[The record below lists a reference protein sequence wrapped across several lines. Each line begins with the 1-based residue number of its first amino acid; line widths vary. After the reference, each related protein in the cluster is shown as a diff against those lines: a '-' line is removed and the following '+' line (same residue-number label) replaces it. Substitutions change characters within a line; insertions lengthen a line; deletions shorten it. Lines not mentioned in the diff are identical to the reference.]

1 MFVCPERGELDL
13 KVNMFA
19 PIRVAS
25 GSPENQF
32 HGTFFFF
39 PRLFALSMCNKISD
53 MIQGL
58 ATPAHMKLQLI
69 PILQHMH
76 HDTST
81 AAMVRQLCTDLLPSY
96 PAQEFVLVTLNS
108 LTQLASATL
117 VDIPNQV
124 RDMI

>member
-1 MFVCPERGELDL
+1 MEGTMF
-13 KVNMFA
+13 
-19 PIRVAS
+19 I
-25 GSPENQF
+25 
-32 HGTFFFF
+32 FF
-39 PRLFALSMCNKISD
+39 RLFALSMCNKISD

-124 RDMI
+124 RDV

>member
-1 MFVCPERGELDL
+1 M
-13 KVNMFA
+13 KWN
-19 PIRVAS
+19 
-25 GSPENQF
+25 SPPAILHLILPLLF
-32 HGTFFFF
+32 
-39 PRLFALSMCNKISD
+39 RLFAVSMCNKISD

-69 PILQHMH
+69 PVLQHMH

-124 RDMI
+124 GYTN